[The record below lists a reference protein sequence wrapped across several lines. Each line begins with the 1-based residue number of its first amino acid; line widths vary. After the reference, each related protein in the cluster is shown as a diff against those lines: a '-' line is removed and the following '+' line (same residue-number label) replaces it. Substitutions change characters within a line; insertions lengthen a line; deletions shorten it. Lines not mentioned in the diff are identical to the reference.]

1 MIYERL
7 SEWLPQLPLAMLLG
21 LILSFCFRRQPWAAL
36 IWVPTMVSLVAIF
49 WLVLGRVLR
58 QGSLRGPDAGWGAFE
73 LIILA
78 PVLGICAVGLIAC
91 YFGRP
96 RSWDW
101 RTLLPAIGLSI
112 TALGYIHLTGE
123 SLVTIRLVDI
133 YGKPISGANLSFNN
147 APREGSSGVIE
158 FKLRRGRSRSL
169 EIFPAGFPSK
179 ESGDVPVNHYNL
191 GFQAKNADSSK
202 LEVQHSWARP
212 IGVATR
218 LHEMFIET
226 IPFARHLEMT
236 VVLPPQNSLALVP
249 DRETLRQAFDVIDAE
264 SGHGDPSY
272 GYVCRNLGAIQFLP
286 ELVGDYG
293 GNRQRQFT
301 VMEGLKAIAGTL
313 SDLDE
318 GCRSIRN
325 ASVRKNSSLAQY
337 GGQIAALCAWAGVD
351 YEDSH
356 PSESLDRVQ
365 QKLLELSRPLVDF
378 CLAKR
383 DENKS
388 PPWILAELGM
398 LNRPHLQELV
408 ARLMED
414 PPTDIQQ
421 AHSWSRVFH
430 RMNARQSELRELIE
444 SPNPLLQ
451 AAARDARTD

>member
-1 MIYERL
+1 MVYERL

-21 LILSFCFRRQPWAAL
+21 LILSFCLKRQPWVAL
-36 IWVPTMVSLVAIF
+36 IWVPTMVSLVAVS

-58 QGSLRGPDAGWGAFE
+58 LGGLRGPDAGWGAFE
-73 LIILA
+73 IIILA
-78 PVLGICAVGLIAC
+78 PVLGICAIGLIAC

-133 YGKPISGANLSFNN
+133 HSKPISDARISFNN
-147 APREGSSGVIE
+147 APREENSGVIE

-169 EIFPAGFPSK
+169 EIFPTGLPSK

-191 GFQAKNADSSK
+191 GFHAKSGDSRK

-212 IGVATR
+212 VGVETR
-218 LHEMFIET
+218 VREMFIET

-236 VVLPPQNSLALVP
+236 VVLPPKNSLVLVP
-249 DRETLRQAFDVIDAE
+249 DRERLRQIFDAIDAE
-264 SGHGDPSY
+264 PGHGNPSY
-272 GYVCRNLGAIQFLP
+272 GYVCRNLGAIEFLP
-286 ELVGDYG
+286 ELIGDFE
-293 GNRQRQFT
+293 GNRQRQFN

-318 GCRSIRN
+318 GCRSIRD
-325 ASVRKNSSLAQY
+325 ASVRKNSSLAPY
-337 GGQIAALCAWAGVD
+337 GGQIAALCAWAGVE
-351 YEDSH
+351 YSEAH
-356 PSESLDRVQ
+356 PSESLDKVQ
-365 QKLLELSRPLVDF
+365 QRLSVISRPLVDF
-378 CLAKR
+378 CMAKG

-398 LNRPHLQELV
+398 LNRPHLREFV

-421 AHSWSRVFH
+421 ALSWSSVFH
-430 RMNARQSELRELIE
+430 RMRARQSELMELIE

>member
-1 MIYERL
+1 MTYERL
-7 SEWLPQLPLAMLLG
+7 SKWLPQLPLAMLLG

-58 QGSLRGPDAGWGAFE
+58 LGNLRGPDAGWGAFE
-73 LIILA
+73 LFILA
-78 PVLGICAVGLIAC
+78 PVLGVCAVGLIAC

-96 RSWDW
+96 RNWDW

-112 TALGYIHLTGE
+112 TALGYIHLAGE

-133 YGKPISGANLSFNN
+133 HGKPISGARISFNN
-147 APREGSSGVIE
+147 APHEESSGVIE

-169 EIFPAGFPSK
+169 EIFPTPFPIK
-179 ESGDVPVNHYNL
+179 ESGDVSVSHYNL
-191 GFQAKNADSSK
+191 GFSAKSGDSSK

-212 IGVATR
+212 VGVETR

-226 IPFARHLEMT
+226 IPFERHLEVT
-236 VVLPPQNSLALVP
+236 VVLPPQNSLVLVP
-249 DRETLRQAFDVIDAE
+249 DRERLRQAFDTINAE
-264 SGHGDPSY
+264 PGHSDPPY
-272 GYVCRNLGAIQFLP
+272 GYVCRNLGAIEFLP
-286 ELVGDYG
+286 ELISDYG
-293 GNRQRQFT
+293 GNRQQQFS

-337 GGQIAALCAWAGVD
+337 SGEIAALCAWAGVE
-351 YEDSH
+351 YRETHS
-356 PSESLDRVQ
+356 PESLDEVQ
-365 QKLLELSRPLVDF
+365 QRLLALSRPLVDF
-378 CLAKR
+378 CMAKG

-388 PPWILAELGM
+388 PPWILTELGM

-414 PPTDIQQ
+414 PPTDVQQ
-421 AHSWSRVFH
+421 AHSWSSVFH
-430 RMNARQSELRELIE
+430 RIKARQSELKELIE

-451 AAARDARTD
+451 AAARDARAD